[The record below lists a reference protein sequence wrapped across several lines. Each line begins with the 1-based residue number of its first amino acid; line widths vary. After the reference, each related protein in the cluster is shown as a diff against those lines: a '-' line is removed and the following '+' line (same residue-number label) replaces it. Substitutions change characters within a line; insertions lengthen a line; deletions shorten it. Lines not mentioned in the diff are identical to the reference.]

1 MNLPHVI
8 LYKDYL
14 YYDDVDEFLKR
25 YYTHDEAIP
34 RIENLS
40 KFYMTMHEN
49 INKPN
54 LAIHEQNDIILKRNN
69 RHHKLFLAKLNNFDG
84 LPQTHRLQNQ
94 ALEDSE
100 DYTDSNEDSSE
111 TESSGQKKILGNILG
126 GEEERVHN
134 SFQRE
139 LDQYPDYEV
148 ISYESHQHDMYNPK
162 SSSSGSSGSSQGS
175 TPVLPPSNIIR
186 SRLAHHPNLENRGG
200 AIPVSPQELDESLSV
215 IIKHEERG
223 TKDSVFD
230 IYEMDHIEDDDASNL
245 SLTELSE
252 VNVAE
257 RLVTNVDESSG
268 IRSPRDFIKYKDNW
282 RQNVDEE
289 LEKLIDEKLV
299 IESLKTQK
307 LITESTPMST
317 AGMEGD
323 SGQDG
328 RVSQKTL
335 PKLKK
340 PLVPKVNITNSGSG
354 RSTDKKPRKTTESEE
369 RNKQNQLENQK
380 TLKTATSQYNSVA
393 RVVSEEDN
401 RRRVQTEEHLL
412 HSASTHRY
420 QPQLKSEM
428 MPKSLYASSSTTRL
442 LPKPQAQ
449 TQMSDRKL
457 AKVPQRIPVQKNN
470 ENKVPPFEEITP
482 MKKSIKSIP
491 QMFAKNNLGINLQSC
506 YSKDK
511 GTCLEQL
518 TALQAPKHSDQNN
531 RLVGKLSIPKL
542 TTSPRSPMKSKSHK
556 ILKPRTDS
564 KEDLLRH
571 HRTEEKDISITE
583 RLKTIKKIFDKN
595 QHYQQAN
602 TTGKKYHIGAGLGRS
617 KTEEQLLTNIS
628 ERSLRTDTKAPLSK
642 TQRQKID
649 NSLKALTSF
658 GKTKK
663 SEMSSSHKSLA
674 KEPSLRD
681 FISLANMRQLQNSS
695 EISKSLREFHPIQ
708 HQADE
713 RQFYSSQ
720 KVTKNKSAKSLH
732 KQIKTKGKA
741 SIKTSKSKPLSKDVF
756 DYNSVATRRTTA
768 GPHTTIPSFSGAK
781 GQGHNLGSLPISP
794 EKRTLNVNVSLK
806 QLGSHG
812 HKSVN
817 DHTMDN
823 SYGFWTSRSSKG
835 NVDEPVNNLTE
846 KKGLAKTSSS
856 KYVLHTEGD
865 HSGEKNPNEK
875 RYHTDHNVNKPKI
888 SKTRKATKV
897 SMFQQFKETEN
908 EMLRNIKHLK
918 PNYMLS
924 AWPRGNQ
931 NKSLEEKE
939 GTMANGSHTT
949 TGYISHIVPNQK
961 TVKKTVK
968 KGKKKATVEG
978 VK

>member
-100 DYTDSNEDSSE
+100 DYTDSNEDSSDS
-111 TESSGQKKILGNILG
+111 ESTGQKKILGNILG

-148 ISYESHQHDMYNPK
+148 ISYDSHQHDMYNPK
-162 SSSSGSSGSSQGS
+162 SSSSESSQGS
-175 TPVLPPSNIIR
+175 GSTAVLPTHNIIR
-186 SRLAHHPNLENRGG
+186 SRLAVHSNLENRGG
-200 AIPVSPQELDESLSV
+200 AIPVEPQELDESLSV

-230 IYEMDHIEDDDASNL
+230 IYEMDHIDDDDASNL
-245 SLTELSE
+245 SLGELSE

-257 RLVTNVDESSG
+257 RLMTNMDESSG
-268 IRSPRDFIKYKDNW
+268 VRSPRDFIKYQRDNW
-282 RQNVDEE
+282 RQNVDDE
-289 LEKLIDEKLV
+289 LEKLIDDRL
-299 IESLKTQK
+299 IMESMKTQK
-307 LITESTPMST
+307 PIITESTPMST
-317 AGMEGD
+317 AGMEGESH
-323 SGQDG
+323 SGHEG
-328 RVSQKTL
+328 VSQKTI

-340 PLVPKVNITNSGSG
+340 PLVPKMNITNSGSG
-354 RSTDKKPRKTTESEE
+354 RSTDKKPRKTVESEE
-369 RNKQNQLENQK
+369 RKKLENQK
-380 TLKTATSQYNSVA
+380 TIKTATSPFNSV

-412 HSASTHRY
+412 HAAASTYRN
-420 QPQLKSEM
+420 QPLKGEI
-428 MPKSLYASSSTTRL
+428 PKSLYASSSTTRL
-442 LPKPQAQ
+442 LPKPQPQAQ
-449 TQMSDRKL
+449 QMSDRKV
-457 AKVPQRIPVQKNN
+457 AQPMKVPQRIQKNN
-470 ENKVPPFEEITP
+470 ENKIPHPEEVTP

-491 QMFAKNNLGINLQSC
+491 QIVAKNNLGINLQSC

-518 TALQAPKHSDQNN
+518 TALQAPKHSDHNN

-556 ILKPRTDS
+556 LLKPRTDS

-571 HRTEEKDISITE
+571 HKTEEKDINITE

-595 QHYQQAN
+595 THYQQAN

-617 KTEEQLLTNIS
+617 KTEEALLPNMS

-649 NSLKALTSF
+649 SSLKALTSF
-658 GKTKK
+658 GKTKNK
-663 SEMSSSHKSLA
+663 EITSSQKSLA

-695 EISKSLREFHPIQ
+695 DISKSLREFHHI
-708 HQADE
+708 HQSDE
-713 RQFYSSQ
+713 KQFYSSQ

-732 KQIKTKGKA
+732 KQIKSKGKA
-741 SIKTSKSKPLSKDVF
+741 SIKSSKSKPLSKDVF

-768 GPHTTIPSFSGAK
+768 GPHTTIPSFSAAK
-781 GQGHNLGSLPISP
+781 GHNLGSLPISP

-835 NVDEPVNNLTE
+835 NVDEPVNNLTAT
-846 KKGLAKTSSS
+846 KGLAKTSSS

-865 HSGEKNPNEK
+865 HSGEKNPAEK
-875 RYHTDHNVNKPKI
+875 RFHTDHNLTKPKV

-939 GTMANGSHTT
+939 GTMVNGSHTT

-961 TVKKTVK
+961 SVKKTVK
-968 KGKKKATVEG
+968 KGKKKAVAEG
-978 VK
+978 AK